1 MSWKDGL
8 QLCLIKL
15 KKNKARRVPP
25 VAKLSPY
32 NKTGLSSF
40 ILFVLTSLRVRP
52 FIPFQSVPL
61 IKCLVIVKVL
71 ESSSVQDFH

>member
-1 MSWKDGL
+1 MERWPTAMPYKAE
-8 QLCLIKL
+8 
-15 KKNKARRVPP
+15 KNKARRVPP

-32 NKTGLSSF
+32 NETGLSPF
-40 ILFVLTSLRVRP
+40 ILFVPTSLRVRP
-52 FIPFQSVPL
+52 FIPFQSVLL